1 MGASH
6 PLQTAVEPVINT
18 HPAPTAGEEQTEQQY
33 EVGGGELDAVVE
45 DDQAAAAGQPV
56 VVAVLLQQC
65 LGPCELF
72 GGGGDAVVGKERT
85 GVCNGWPV
93 LGLVLGKS
101 GYQHGDHQRNTD
113 PAGRKAD

>member
-1 MGASH
+1 MGTSY
-6 PLQTAVEPVINT
+6 PLQTAVEPVVST
-18 HPAPTAGEEQTEQQY
+18 HPAPTAGKEQAQQQY
-33 EVGGGELDAVVE
+33 EVGGGELGAVVE

-85 GVCNGWPV
+85 GVCNG
-93 LGLVLGKS
+93 
-101 GYQHGDHQRNTD
+101 
-113 PAGRKAD
+113 